1 MESYGILEA
10 ARILE
15 LSPPTT
21 RTMIEEGDLEARMID
36 GRWRVTRYAI
46 ERARVRLQP
55 GPRPVSEADLPPE
68 PEQAQQSPIEV
79 RLAALERRL
88 DRLERV

>member
-10 ARILE
+10 ARL
-15 LSPPTT
+15 LDLTPPAA
-21 RTMIEEGDLEARMID
+21 RAMIEEGELEARMID

-55 GPRPVSEADLPPE
+55 GPRPVSDADLPPE
-68 PEQAQQSPIEV
+68 PESPSDIEV
-79 RLAALERRL
+79 RLAALERRI
-88 DRLERV
+88 DQLERV

>member
-15 LSPPTT
+15 LSPPAT
-21 RTMIEEGDLEARMID
+21 RTMIEEGELEARMID
-36 GRWRVTRYAI
+36 GRWRVTRYSI
-46 ERARVRLQP
+46 ERARVRMQP
-55 GPRPVSEADLPPE
+55 GPRPVSDADLLPE
-68 PEQAQQSPIEV
+68 PEPPSDVEV
-79 RLAALERRL
+79 RLAALERRI